1 MKSTISPWV
10 MSVGLLLGG
19 IGSLHAVGYR
29 MPHQDPEAIARGN
42 AFVATADNPS
52 AVYYNP
58 AGITQL
64 DGQHWSLGAYL
75 VTPGIDFTAPDGRTA
90 SPDSGVQFVPQAY
103 YVYSPQKSK
112 WSMGFGVY
120 APFGLGA
127 DWGKNT
133 PFTTEAEEATLV
145 YMSFNPVIAYQVNEC
160 LSIGAGLAIDY
171 SDVDFRQATIPGGFG
186 QFRYEGDDVSLGFTL
201 GLLYQPNDQWS
212 FGINYRSENR
222 MDYEGTSTVDIPQV
236 APGQALVVSP
246 AVSLPTNAALEYP
259 QYIDVGVSYR
269 PNEDWNFEFN
279 LDWTDW
285 DDIDVS
291 FFRGTALGDVP
302 LPFHYDS
309 GFMYEFGVTR
319 QLQSGY
325 WVSAGYV
332 YSENS
337 VPDATLTPLN
347 PDADLHVGSVGFGR
361 RGEEWSW
368 ALGYHF
374 AYNGGRTVT
383 GNLPSLGGETAD
395 GTYETFNHA
404 VNLSLRRAF

>member
-1 MKSTISPWV
+1 MNSLITHGVLVS
-10 MSVGLLLGG
+10 GLL
-19 IGSLHAVGYR
+19 IGSAGPLLAAGFR

-64 DGQHWSLGAYL
+64 DGHHWSLGAYL
-75 VTPGIDFTAPDGRTA
+75 VSPGIDFTAPDGRTA
-90 SPDSGVQFVPQAY
+90 SPDSDVQFVPQAY
-103 YVYSPQKSK
+103 YVLSPQESP
-112 WSMGFGVY
+112 WSFGFGLY

-145 YMSFNPVIAYQVNEC
+145 YVSFNPVVAYQVNDC
-160 LSIGAGLAIDY
+160 LSVAAGLAVDY
-171 SDVDFRQATIPGGFG
+171 SDVNLRQATVPGGFG
-186 QFRYEGDDVSLGFTL
+186 QFKYEGDDVGLGFTL
-201 GLLYQPNDQWS
+201 GLLYQPTEQWS
-212 FGINYRSENR
+212 FGVLYRSRNEMNY
-222 MDYEGTSTVDIPQV
+222 DGTSKVEIP
-236 APGQALVVSP
+236 GLISP
-246 AVSLPTNAALEYP
+246 AVELPTTASLDYP

-269 PNEDWNFEFN
+269 PNDDWNFEFN

-285 DDIDVS
+285 DSVDTAT
-291 FFRGTALGDVP
+291 FKGTALGDVP
-302 LPFHYDS
+302 LPFNYES

-319 QLQSGY
+319 QLQNGY

-337 VPDATLTPLN
+337 VPDETLTPLN
-347 PDADLHVGSVGFGR
+347 PDGNLHIGSVGFGR
-361 RGEEWSW
+361 RGDAWSW

-374 AYNGGRTVT
+374 AYNDGRSVT
-383 GNLPSLGGETAD
+383 GNTPSAGGETSN
-395 GTYETFNHA
+395 GVYETFNNA
-404 VNLSLRRAF
+404 VNFSIRRSF